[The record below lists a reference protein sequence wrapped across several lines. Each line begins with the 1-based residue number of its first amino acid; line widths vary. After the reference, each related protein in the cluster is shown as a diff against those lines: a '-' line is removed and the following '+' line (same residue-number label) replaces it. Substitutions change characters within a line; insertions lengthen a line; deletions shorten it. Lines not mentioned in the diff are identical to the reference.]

1 VFNVMFSALP
11 PGVCTVKSNNRFF
24 AGAAVVVFLAYY
36 SKLMISSPAL
46 LQDPDTLWHIVTG
59 QWILD
64 HARVPTVDFY
74 SYTQA
79 GKPWISTEWLAEI
92 AFAIA
97 FKLGGWRAVVILTS
111 VSSAATI
118 GIVSF
123 YLLRHLRFSI
133 AIVLTALTDAAI
145 NGHFIARPVVFTYVL
160 LAVWMIQLLDA
171 YDDEKFDLPSPFL
184 LTPLMVL
191 WANIH
196 GSFTFGLALLY
207 IFAGFC
213 LYHSIIKRNYAM
225 CRRLAI
231 VTLVVSLAALITPY
245 GIAPVFMTTKL
256 MGMTTIHQIVEWLP
270 PDFQKLPL
278 QLGYLI
284 TLLLAITGL
293 GIRLRGPRLIA
304 FALIAI
310 VGFRY
315 IRGLFM
321 FFTLVPIILARP
333 AAACADFLVPQPSRS
348 KTAAGDKV
356 LDPVLNFLQKR
367 STPILASCVAL
378 AVAMTASC
386 WWRED
391 IVPTKSIMPKAAID
405 AVRAAHIDGNVF
417 NSYNFGGYLIWSGIP
432 TFVDG
437 RAELFGDTFLSKF
450 FAGTDFD
457 LDGGFALLEEYRV
470 KWAILVPTLGLAK
483 ALARNPDWDEIYSDK
498 YSAVFVRHR

>member
-1 VFNVMFSALP
+1 VFRIMFSAAP
-11 PGVCTVKSNNRFF
+11 KGICAVQSDNRFF
-24 AGAAVVVFLAYY
+24 VGAAVVVFFACY

-46 LQDPDTLWHIVTG
+46 LQDPDTFWHIVTG
-59 QWILD
+59 QWILE

-74 SYTQA
+74 SYTET

-92 AFAIA
+92 VFAAA
-97 FKLGGWRAVVILTS
+97 FKLGGWRAVAILTG
-111 VSSAATI
+111 VSCAATV

-123 YLLRHLRFSI
+123 YLLQHLRFSI

-145 NGHFIARPVVFTYVL
+145 NGHFIARPVVFSYVL
-160 LAVWMIQLLDA
+160 LAVWMIKLLDA
-171 YDDEKFDLPSPFL
+171 YDDEKFDLPSPFVL
-184 LTPLMVL
+184 APLMVL

-196 GSFTFGLALLY
+196 GSFTFGLALLC

-213 LYHSIIKRNYAM
+213 LYHSIVKRNYAK
-225 CRRLAI
+225 CRRLAT
-231 VTLVVSLAALITPY
+231 VALVVSLSALITPY

-278 QLGYLI
+278 LLAYLI
-284 TLLLAITGL
+284 ALLLAITGL
-293 GIRLRGPRLIA
+293 GIKLQGPRLVA
-304 FALIAI
+304 FALIAF

-315 IRGLFM
+315 VRGLFM

-333 AAACADFLVPQPSRS
+333 AAACAHYLAPQPSRM
-348 KTAAGDKV
+348 KTSEGDKV
-356 LDPVLNFLQKR
+356 LDPVLNFLQNR
-367 STPILASCVAL
+367 SMAILASCGVVAI
-378 AVAMTASC
+378 AITASC
-386 WWRED
+386 WWRQD

-405 AVRAAHIDGNVF
+405 AVRAANINGNVF

-437 RAELFGDTFLSKF
+437 RAELFGDAFLSKF
-450 FAGTDFD
+450 FAATDFD
-457 LDGGFALLEEYRV
+457 LDSGFAMLEEYKV
-470 KWAILVPTLGLAK
+470 KWAILVPALRLAK
-483 ALARNPDWDEIYSDK
+483 ALARSPDWDEIYSDK